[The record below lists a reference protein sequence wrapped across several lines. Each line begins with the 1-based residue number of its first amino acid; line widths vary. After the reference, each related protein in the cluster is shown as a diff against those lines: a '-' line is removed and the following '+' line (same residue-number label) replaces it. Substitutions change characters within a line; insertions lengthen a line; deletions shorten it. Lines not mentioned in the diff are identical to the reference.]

1 MHENNLYKAPNNL
14 KTSDLTEDKLRQW
27 AIHRGYKKPTIYVSK
42 KLMVIIDTE
51 TVFWGFATTDET
63 IEAKITKILNLAN
76 QIADL
81 PSDVLESI
89 AYTDDLKEEFNR
101 HRNDS
106 LKISKYFI
114 LKIFKIEEIE
124 EDALDKKNS
133 KQWAERILAQS
144 GYRYRALFELITVG
158 FKDIKKAFPDLRLT
172 KPEQLVFEIIR
183 DERDYFFEKIAT
195 SDFIQILTD
204 TLTDFYQGVVA
215 GECYEEL
222 EKRCIAKG
230 LGTVHKGEWLH
241 KCLELLEEKA
251 IENHKNRG
259 RLRAYYT
266 ESDTLAETIA
276 ASCEVRDSKGKIKK
290 SIQWRLGQALIFDN
304 RNRPTIPLLGLQNL
318 MKSHKIG
325 FRGFWAYPYFREL
338 NFNRMYTS
346 ITLNQKKP
354 G

>member
-1 MHENNLYKAPNNL
+1 MHENNLHKAQQNL

-27 AIHRGYKKPTIYVSK
+27 AIHRGYKKPTIYVSNK
-42 KLMVIIDTE
+42 FMAVIDAE
-51 TVFWGFATTDET
+51 TGYWGFLAIDEN
-63 IEAKITKILNLAN
+63 IEAKITKIVNLASK
-76 QIADL
+76 IADL

-114 LKIFKIEEIE
+114 LKILKIEEIE
-124 EDALDKKNS
+124 EDALDTKNS
-133 KQWAERILAQS
+133 NQWAERILAQY
-144 GYRYRALFELITVG
+144 GYRYRALFELIRVG
-158 FKDIKKAFPDLRLT
+158 FKDIKKAFPDLRFT
-172 KPEQLVFEIIR
+172 EPGQLVFEIIR
-183 DERDYFFEKIAT
+183 DERDYYFERIAT

-204 TLTDFYQGVVA
+204 ALTDFYQGFVA
-215 GECYEEL
+215 KECYEEL

-241 KCLELLEEKA
+241 KCLELLQEKA
-251 IENHKNRG
+251 IENHKIRG

-266 ESDTLAETIA
+266 ECDTLAETIA
-276 ASCEVRDSKGKIKK
+276 ASCEARDSKGKIKK

-318 MKSHKIG
+318 TG
-325 FRGFWAYPYFREL
+325 
-338 NFNRMYTS
+338 
-346 ITLNQKKP
+346 
-354 G
+354 